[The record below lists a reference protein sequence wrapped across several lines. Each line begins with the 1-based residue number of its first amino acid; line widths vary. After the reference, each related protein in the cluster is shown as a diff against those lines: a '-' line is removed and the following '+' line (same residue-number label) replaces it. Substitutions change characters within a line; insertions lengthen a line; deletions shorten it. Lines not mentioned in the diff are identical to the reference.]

1 MQNQMNDYD
10 ALVRE
15 ARILRARAIS
25 DFWHQLVE
33 RISPRVPKLFP
44 AQF

>member
-1 MQNQMNDYD
+1 MQNHMTDYD

-15 ARILRARAIS
+15 ARILRARAIY
-25 DFWHQLVE
+25 DLWNQLVE
-33 RISPRVPKLFP
+33 RVSPRVPKLFP